1 MASRVVQVTM
11 PRPKV
16 FVTRHIGQKALD
28 AIGAET
34 DMEVWP
40 LETPPP
46 PDELKRRAANAQ
58 GLVTTIMDRVDR
70 DLLDECRQL
79 KVVSQMAVGVDNID
93 VPALTARG
101 IPLGYT
107 PGVLARATADLAFAL
122 LLTAARRVSET
133 DRWVRQ
139 GNWKLAF
146 HPMWWLGV
154 DVGGATMGIVGL
166 GQIGLET
173 AKRARGFDMRVLYSA
188 RSRKTEAE
196 SQHGLE
202 YADMAS
208 LLQESDFI
216 SLHVP
221 LTPETRGLI
230 GENELAV
237 MKSTSILVNTARGPV
252 VDSKA
257 LYEALK
263 HGRIAGAGLDVTDP
277 EPIPNDDPLLSLDNV
292 VITPHIGSSS
302 TGARQAMGMLAAR
315 NLLAGLNDHPLVHC
329 FNPEAYEGR

>member
-1 MASRVVQVTM
+1 M
-11 PRPKV
+11 PRPRV
-16 FVTRHIGQKALD
+16 FVTRNIGQKALE

-40 LETPPP
+40 LENPPP
-46 PDELKRRAANAQ
+46 PEELKRRAADAQ
-58 GLVTTIMDRVDR
+58 GLVTTILDRVDK
-70 DLLDECRQL
+70 DLLDSCTQI

-93 VPALTARG
+93 VAALTNRG

-107 PGVLARATADLAFAL
+107 PGVLSKATADLAFAL
-122 LLTAARRVSET
+122 LLAAARRVAET
-133 DRWVRQ
+133 DKWVRE

-146 HPMWWLGV
+146 HPMWWLGA
-154 DVGGATMGIVGL
+154 DVGGSTIGIVGM

-173 AKRARGFDMRVLYSA
+173 AKRARGFDMRVLYST
-188 RSRKTEAE
+188 RSRKPDLERE
-196 SQHGLE
+196 HGLE
-202 YADMAS
+202 YADMPT

-230 GENELAV
+230 GEKELAA
-237 MKSTSILVNTARGPV
+237 MKPTAILINTARGPV

-257 LYEALK
+257 LHEALK
-263 HGRIAGAGLDVTDP
+263 QGRIAGAGLDVTDP
-277 EPIPNDDPLLSLDNV
+277 EPIPDDDPLLSLDNV

-302 TGARQAMGMLAAR
+302 TGSRQAMGMLAAR
-315 NLLAGLNDHPLVHC
+315 NLIAGLNGQPLVHC
-329 FNPEAYEGR
+329 FNPEVYEGR